1 MGHLA
6 LTYGNHLNQERS
18 KQWPKT
24 NLNQITFDLS
34 TYGSQLVGRRFEV
47 QIELLD
53 SFRRLHKSALISTV
67 LITPEFYGHAVV
79 KEEPSLVCDMPVTDA
94 TEEKLVNLVVVT
106 QDKAEQATRKENEDD
121 AWFVSEKV
129 KQKLTLLR

>member
-1 MGHLA
+1 M
-6 LTYGNHLNQERS
+6 
-18 KQWPKT
+18 
-24 NLNQITFDLS
+24 F
-34 TYGSQLVGRRFEV
+34 V
-47 QIELLD
+47 
-53 SFRRLHKSALISTV
+53 V
-67 LITPEFYGHAVV
+67 LPG
-79 KEEPSLVCDMPVTDA
+79 DMPVTDA